1 MCKYLCCFK
10 KRKSIHDYTIETTE
24 LSKNIEECGLC
35 LSPLN
40 TSKCI
45 KTEFCNHLFHYKC
58 YKEYVCYSYKNQK
71 ELNMIYC
78 PLCMSNQYSLNICI
92 V

>member
-10 KRKSIHDYTIETTE
+10 KRKSMDDYIIETTE
-24 LSKNIEECGLC
+24 LSQNIEECGLC

-45 KTEFCNHLFHYKC
+45 KTEFCNHLF
-58 YKEYVCYSYKNQK
+58 
-71 ELNMIYC
+71 
-78 PLCMSNQYSLNICI
+78 
-92 V
+92 